1 MARVM
6 VTTLL
11 LLCCRTHED
20 EGEGEGAQWHVRTR
34 VTTTT
39 TMLLPLH
46 NNIVVV
52 VVVVVTSPLLCSWA
66 CKNGRARAFKL
77 AGFGE

>member
-1 MARVM
+1 MITM
-6 VTTLL
+6 LSLL
-11 LLCCRTHED
+11 LSCCWMHED
-20 EGEGEGAQWHVRTR
+20 EGEGEGEGARWRMRTR

-46 NNIVVV
+46 NNVIVA
-52 VVVVVTSPLLCSWA
+52 SPLSCSQA
-66 CKNGRARAFKL
+66 CKNRRARAL